1 MKRGLSSLLV
11 MTVFIA
17 AWALC
22 PPGRAT
28 AGDVH
33 IGINVVPP
41 RVVFPAPPAVIVI
54 PGTYAYFIPGIEAD
68 IFFYRGYW
76 YRPYRGY
83 WYRAHRYDG
92 PWVYIE
98 PRRVP
103 GPVLHVP
110 PDFRRLR
117 PGYGRI
123 PYDHL
128 KKNWKRWEKERY
140 WGRHGHGQGHEHE
153 RGKGHH

>member
-1 MKRGLSSLLV
+1 MKKGILTFLLTAVFTASSVLCLSGGARG
-11 MTVFIA
+11 A
-17 AWALC
+17 
-22 PPGRAT
+22 
-28 AGDVH
+28 DVH
-33 IGINVVPP
+33 VGIGIVPP
-41 RVVFPAPPAVIVI
+41 PVVFSAPPSVFVI
-54 PGTYAYFIPGIEAD
+54 PGTYAYYIPGIQAD

-92 PWVYIE
+92 PWVHIG

-117 PGYGRI
+117 PGYERI
-123 PYDHL
+123 PYGHL
-128 KKNWKRWEKERY
+128 RKNWRRWERERY
-140 WGRHGHGQGHEHE
+140 WDRH
-153 RGKGHH
+153 